1 MQKSERLV
9 GSVSSLIQV
18 VLDTNFLTVPSEFGV
33 DIFAETERLLEG
45 RIDFVVLDSVLRE
58 LDIKASEAKGAIE
71 ARKFRVARDLANR
84 CRLIETTDSKGEKSV
99 DESLLEYTESVR
111 GVLATNDRDL
121 RQKARSLGLPVLI
134 LRAKKKLSLEGAVI

>member
-33 DIFAETERLLEG
+33 DIFQESERLLER
-45 RIDFVVLDSVLRE
+45 RIEFVVLDSVLAE
-58 LDIKASEAKGAIE
+58 LDVKASKAKGAIE
-71 ARKFRVARDLANR
+71 GRKFRVAKDLAKR
-84 CRLIETTDSKGEKSV
+84 CKLIDTTHFEEKKSV
-99 DESLLEYTESVR
+99 DERLLEYTESVG

-121 RQKARSLGLPVLI
+121 KQKARSLGLPVLI